1 MVETPCLEVNL
12 DLGPLHADHQLQ
24 EALHLNAS
32 RDDLATTSSAGRK
45 HSRSSSNISGNSL
58 DSNGSDVSGK
68 FDDADELEY
77 YNVDKEG
84 VNGSPH
90 SPKRRRSNDLPESRG
105 QAHGQDKGREEVK
118 KHHENASSFGRRWRN
133 RMNGSPRVTATA
145 SNSNSAKSPKSP
157 APGGRRSRF
166 VEGTMNDSVSEKPPS
181 IYLREDLYAQEHQQY
196 PQQQYF
202 QHERGSGGASN
213 HSHKSSGIFR
223 FGKAIASAF
232 NPFGGWAGAWKG
244 DSSISGS
251 GSGSGSAST
260 DENYNYNQQ
269 QEDDITRVHRAYEE
283 LKKSGFK
290 GTVKGAYMQDA
301 QSSNALPEQA
311 WKSIQE
317 KMDTNYKPSTPGHHA
332 RQISGES
339 QDSTIGGSIR
349 TSLDL
354 RSSLDFRGALDLRR
368 AKSSLG
374 ISSLVKQQE
383 PGTPEVR
390 KQKSRKDLL
399 KQAKLLK
406 KVSNL
411 EDKLERTRRELRELQ
426 GSQDKVPKIPK
437 EYEQEQIQ
445 GQRREEQPQSE
456 PPQQEE
462 EPEQLQAQE
471 PVPLSASEQA
481 MSLEQPFCPK
491 QFVPG
496 TLSTLPSERTLENQ
510 AEAEDKKRSHATDTT
525 ETTAAGVTDAAGEPL
540 QSLSPNITREAN
552 TTTTP
557 KKETKEQS
565 SLSATTDSSS
575 LKRKS
580 PDPKSL
586 EVSKALDPN
595 QDTNTTFE
603 KGTPS
608 TTTTPTKSN
617 STRRRSKFQKM
628 GKSDSPG
635 SVERRKSQSSTPGSI
650 TRRKPRY
657 LNPTSPRSSS
667 SARRRSRSIS
677 ISTSASPRK
686 AQARL
691 KTKKGFYDLA
701 SASATALPLTDKDV
715 GMDIDVDSDAD
726 TDIMDYDMDS
736 AQQQQNHFYMQG
748 AQQLDPN
755 HSADSTPTPTPSRKY
770 YDFEYIPPVP
780 PLPKDLAA
788 TTAKVDQRLA
798 KELVRR
804 KSIGATAVHSSAQKS
819 QMQAKQQVEVQVP
832 MKDDFEWPEDI
843 F

>member
-1 MVETPCLEVNL
+1 
-12 DLGPLHADHQLQ
+12 
-24 EALHLNAS
+24 
-32 RDDLATTSSAGRK
+32 
-45 HSRSSSNISGNSL
+45 
-58 DSNGSDVSGK
+58 
-68 FDDADELEY
+68 
-77 YNVDKEG
+77 
-84 VNGSPH
+84 
-90 SPKRRRSNDLPESRG
+90 
-105 QAHGQDKGREEVK
+105 
-118 KHHENASSFGRRWRN
+118 
-133 RMNGSPRVTATA
+133 
-145 SNSNSAKSPKSP
+145 
-157 APGGRRSRF
+157 
-166 VEGTMNDSVSEKPPS
+166 MNDSVSEKPPS

-196 PQQQYF
+196 PQQQHF

-244 DSSISGS
+244 DSSGS

-269 QEDDITRVHRAYEE
+269 QEDDIARVHRAYEE

-317 KMDTNYKPSTPGHHA
+317 KMDTNYKPSTPGRHA

-471 PVPLSASEQA
+471 PVPLPASEQA
-481 MSLEQPFCPK
+481 MSLEQPFYPK

-525 ETTAAGVTDAAGEPL
+525 ETTAAGATDAAGEPL

-565 SLSATTDSSS
+565 FLSATTDSPS

-580 PDPKSL
+580 PDPESL
-586 EVSKALDPN
+586 EASKALDPN

-608 TTTTPTKSN
+608 ATTTPTKSN

>member
-1 MVETPCLEVNL
+1 
-12 DLGPLHADHQLQ
+12 
-24 EALHLNAS
+24 
-32 RDDLATTSSAGRK
+32 
-45 HSRSSSNISGNSL
+45 
-58 DSNGSDVSGK
+58 
-68 FDDADELEY
+68 
-77 YNVDKEG
+77 
-84 VNGSPH
+84 
-90 SPKRRRSNDLPESRG
+90 
-105 QAHGQDKGREEVK
+105 
-118 KHHENASSFGRRWRN
+118 
-133 RMNGSPRVTATA
+133 
-145 SNSNSAKSPKSP
+145 
-157 APGGRRSRF
+157 
-166 VEGTMNDSVSEKPPS
+166 MNDSVSEKPPS

-196 PQQQYF
+196 PQQQHF

-244 DSSISGS
+244 DSSGS
-251 GSGSGSAST
+251 GSGPGSAST

-269 QEDDITRVHRAYEE
+269 QEDDIARVHRAYEE
-283 LKKSGFK
+283 LKKTGFK

-311 WKSIQE
+311 WKTIQA
-317 KMDTNYKPSTPGHHA
+317 KMDTNYKPSTPGRHA

-339 QDSTIGGSIR
+339 QDSRIGGSIR

-437 EYEQEQIQ
+437 VYEQEQTQ
-445 GQRREEQPQSE
+445 GQRREELPPPQ
-456 PPQQEE
+456 PQQEE
-462 EPEQLQAQE
+462 PEQVPAQE
-471 PVPLSASEQA
+471 LVALLASEQA
-481 MSLEQPFCPK
+481 TPLEQSFYSK
-491 QFVPG
+491 TFVPG

-510 AEAEDKKRSHATDTT
+510 AEAEDKKRSHATDTAK
-525 ETTAAGVTDAAGEPL
+525 TTAASATDAAGEPL

-557 KKETKEQS
+557 KNETKEQS
-565 SLSATTDSSS
+565 TLSATTDSPS

-580 PDPKSL
+580 PDPESL
-586 EVSKALDPN
+586 EASKALDSN
-595 QDTNTTFE
+595 KDINTTFE

-617 STRRRSKFQKM
+617 STRRRSKLQKM

-657 LNPTSPRSSS
+657 LNPTSPRSSP

-686 AQARL
+686 TQARL

-701 SASATALPLTDKDV
+701 SASATALPHTDKDV
-715 GMDIDVDSDAD
+715 GMDMDVDSDAD

-736 AQQQQNHFYMQG
+736 AQQQQNSFYLHGEQH
-748 AQQLDPN
+748 LHHDD
-755 HSADSTPTPTPSRKY
+755 SANSTPTRTSNRKY

-780 PLPKDLAA
+780 PLPKDLASTA
-788 TTAKVDQRLA
+788 AKVDQRLA
-798 KELVRR
+798 KELVRK
-804 KSIGATAVHSSAQKS
+804 KSIGTTAMHGSAQKS
-819 QMQAKQQVEVQVP
+819 QVQAKQQVEVQVP

>member
-1 MVETPCLEVNL
+1 
-12 DLGPLHADHQLQ
+12 
-24 EALHLNAS
+24 
-32 RDDLATTSSAGRK
+32 
-45 HSRSSSNISGNSL
+45 
-58 DSNGSDVSGK
+58 
-68 FDDADELEY
+68 
-77 YNVDKEG
+77 
-84 VNGSPH
+84 
-90 SPKRRRSNDLPESRG
+90 
-105 QAHGQDKGREEVK
+105 
-118 KHHENASSFGRRWRN
+118 
-133 RMNGSPRVTATA
+133 
-145 SNSNSAKSPKSP
+145 
-157 APGGRRSRF
+157 
-166 VEGTMNDSVSEKPPS
+166 MNDSVSEKPPS

-196 PQQQYF
+196 PQQQNF

-232 NPFGGWAGAWKG
+232 NPFGGWAGVWKG
-244 DSSISGS
+244 DTSDS

-269 QEDDITRVHRAYEE
+269 QEDDIARVHRAYEE

-311 WKSIQE
+311 WKSIQA
-317 KMDTNYKPSTPGHHA
+317 KMDTNYKPSTPGRHA

-426 GSQDKVPKIPK
+426 SSQEKVPKIPK
-437 EYEQEQIQ
+437 EYEQ
-445 GQRREEQPQSE
+445 GQTQRQRHEGQPPPQPQQ
-456 PPQQEE
+456 QQEE
-462 EPEQLQAQE
+462 PEHVQAQE
-471 PVPLSASEQA
+471 PVPLSVSEQA
-481 MSLEQPFCPK
+481 MSFEQPFYPK
-491 QFVPG
+491 TFVPG

-525 ETTAAGVTDAAGEPL
+525 ETTAAGEPL
-540 QSLSPNITREAN
+540 QSLSPNITHEAN
-552 TTTTP
+552 ITTP
-557 KKETKEQS
+557 KKEMKEQS
-565 SLSATTDSSS
+565 ILSATTDSPS

-580 PDPKSL
+580 PDPESL
-586 EVSKALDPN
+586 EAPKALDSN
-595 QDTNTTFE
+595 QGTNIVFE

-608 TTTTPTKSN
+608 TNTTPTKSN
-617 STRRRSKFQKM
+617 STRRRSKLQKM

-657 LNPTSPRSSS
+657 LNPTSPRSSP

-677 ISTSASPRK
+677 ISTTASPRK

-701 SASATALPLTDKDV
+701 SASATALPHTDKDV

-736 AQQQQNHFYMQG
+736 AQQQQNSFYLHGEQHIHH
-748 AQQLDPN
+748 DN
-755 HSADSTPTPTPSRKY
+755 SANSTPTRTPSRKY

-788 TTAKVDQRLA
+788 TAARADQRLA
-798 KELVRR
+798 KEFVRR
-804 KSIGATAVHSSAQKS
+804 KSAGTTAVHGSAQQS
-819 QMQAKQQVEVQVP
+819 RLHTKQQVEVQVP